1 MRKQVFTL
9 LELLM
14 VIAVIAMLASLLLP
28 SLMRAKKATYEI
40 VCKGNLRT
48 CGNAWIM
55 YVGDNNERL
64 PLYAAYGNAT
74 WPHNLHDYM
83 PTACPRYGLPR
94 SSYNDARLVTRCH
107 LMSKTWDYW
116 YPDWGQACL
125 SFYYDRLAT
134 MPYAKALSINSSGS
148 PRKIENYAML
158 RDFSAT
164 IGSVYYGDM
173 LHSGAHNVLFMDWH
187 VEKKKGVC
195 GSAYES
201 YSHYYY

>member
-1 MRKQVFTL
+1 MRKFTL

-14 VIAVIAMLASLLLP
+14 VIAIIAILASILLP
-28 SLMRAKKATYEI
+28 SLARAKKATYEI
-40 VCKGNLRT
+40 VCKGNLKT
-48 CGNAWIM
+48 SGNAWIM

-64 PLYAAYGNAT
+64 PLYAAYGNAAWT
-74 WPHNLHDYM
+74 HNLYDYM

-94 SSYNDARLVTRCH
+94 SSYNDSKLVTRCQ
-107 LMSKTWDYW
+107 LMSRTWDYW
-116 YPDWGQACL
+116 YPDWGQGAL
-125 SFYYDRLAT
+125 SFYYDRLSR
-134 MPYAKALSINSSGS
+134 MPYSAALSINSSGS
-148 PRKIENYAML
+148 PRKIGNYAML

-164 IGSVYYGDM
+164 VGSVYYGDM

-195 GSAYES
+195 GTTYES